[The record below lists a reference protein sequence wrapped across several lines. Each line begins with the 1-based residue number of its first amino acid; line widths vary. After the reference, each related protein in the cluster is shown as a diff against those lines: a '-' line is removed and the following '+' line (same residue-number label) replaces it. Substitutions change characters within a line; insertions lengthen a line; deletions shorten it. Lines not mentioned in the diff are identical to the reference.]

1 MTTLMTTIR
10 DDYDRHPTPPDAHDR
25 WAHHNPALA
34 LPASE
39 LVRRVITW
47 DHVRGDAVLI
57 PLQQLAVAGDRE
69 AARLIVYAL
78 SPRLA
83 ARTRR
88 QCTAHRDEV
97 VAELIGHLYEAAVT
111 PHPGW
116 TARYSDQLVRHA
128 IRARQGSRGSRQPD
142 IAPLDRDIAEPGDP
156 YDAVDHATDVANF
169 LTPQTSQGRI
179 GPATALALHRHASG
193 RHVPQPHGT
202 RTADTN
208 RKRRQRDIRRLRAIG
223 APAVHDLLAACA

>member
-10 DDYDRHPTPPDAHDR
+10 DDYDHHPTPPDVLDR
-25 WAHHNPALA
+25 WAHLDPALE
-34 LPASE
+34 LPARE
-39 LVRRVITW
+39 LVRRVTSW

-83 ARTRR
+83 AQTRR
-88 QCTAHRDEV
+88 QCTTHRDEI

-128 IRARQGSRGSRQPD
+128 IRARQSNRGTHQPD
-142 IAPLDRDIAEPGDP
+142 IAPLDRDIAQPGDP
-156 YDAVDHATDVANF
+156 YDAVDHATDVAAF
-169 LTPQTSQGRI
+169 LAQQTSQRRI
-179 GPATALALHRHASG
+179 DPATAIALHRHASG
-193 RHVPQPHGT
+193 SHVPQPHGT
-202 RTADTN
+202 RTADTL

-223 APAVHDLLAACA
+223 APACHDLLAACA

>member
-1 MTTLMTTIR
+1 MRQVGESEVRAL
-10 DDYDRHPTPPDAHDR
+10 DDVS
-25 WAHHNPALA
+25 LA
-34 LPASE
+34 IARGEFAAIMGPSGSGK
-39 LVRRVITW
+39 RRVATW
-47 DHVRGDAVLI
+47 DHLQGDAVLI
-57 PLQQLAVAGDRE
+57 PLHQLAVAGDQE

-88 QCTAHRDEV
+88 QCSAHRDEV

-128 IRARQGSRGSRQPD
+128 IRARQGRRGTRQPD
-142 IAPLDRDIAEPGDP
+142 LSPLDRDIAEPGDP
-156 YDAVDHATDVANF
+156 YDAVDHATDVAAF
-169 LTPQTSQGRI
+169 LAHQTSQGRI
-179 GPATALALHRHASG
+179 GPATALALHRHANG
-193 RHVPQPHGT
+193 HHVPQPHGT
-202 RTADTN
+202 RTADTI

-223 APAVHDLLAACA
+223 APAFHELLAVCA